1 MPNSRSAT
9 KKSTAAVY
17 DGNSEVSNDDFNA
30 MMDKKLKEFKSSII
44 SELIENMKE
53 FQNTIQKYKNQLEEV
68 SSTEAMFQQHVTN
81 LKKENSN
88 LQGKNREDRQ
98 DLEKYG
104 EENEQYSRRLCLRIK
119 NMKKQENESSGKF
132 LEAVKCLFSE
142 ASIDIPVA
150 CIDRA
155 HRVSRTDDTV
165 TVRFTTFRHP
175 TMFYRKRKELKNE

>member
-17 DGNSEVSNDDFNA
+17 DGNSEVSNDDFNT